1 MPPSLHRVLSGQ
13 FPGFT
18 STAGHS
24 DCLPPIPPRFVAF
37 AWRYRSLRSCFAP
50 VGGRAQPPQ
59 ARGFFYPA
67 VPRAG
72 HRAETAGPP
81 RFLGNPTVH
90 MPCSSTPVGPPRQA
104 FSALRCCLPPL
115 LRRRLPRQ
123 TPFGA
128 PSHGLRTR
136 CLRFASSGYPAAA
149 QDSLPA
155 AGQLCRAGLA
165 TRWVPHRVSERLT
178 SHPPCPGLAWR
189 TIIRARAGSPRAAL
203 VTLWPSRPA
212 RLR

>member
-37 AWRYRSLRSCFAP
+37 AWRYRSLRSRFAP

-59 ARGFFYPA
+59 ARGFLYPA

-90 MPCSSTPVGPPRQA
+90 MPCSSTPVGPPTSGHLDVSVLP
-104 FSALRCCLPPL
+104 SATTTASAP
-115 LRRRLPRQ
+115 
-123 TPFGA
+123 TTTTFGA
-128 PSHGLRTR
+128 QSHGLPTR
-136 CLRFASSGYPAAA
+136 CLRF
-149 QDSLPA
+149 
-155 AGQLCRAGLA
+155 
-165 TRWVPHRVSERLT
+165 
-178 SHPPCPGLAWR
+178 
-189 TIIRARAGSPRAAL
+189 
-203 VTLWPSRPA
+203 VTT
-212 RLR
+212 

>member
-37 AWRYRSLRSCFAP
+37 AWRYRSLRSRFAP

-104 FSALRCCLPPL
+104 FSTLRCCLPPL
-115 LRRRLPRQ
+115 LPRRLP
-123 TPFGA
+123 PL
-128 PSHGLRTR
+128 PLSGLNRTA
-136 CLRFASSGYPAAA
+136 CPLAVYASQPGSPLPT
-149 QDSLPA
+149 QDSLPT
-155 AGQLCRAGLA
+155 AGQALPGGTAYPLGSLAGFQ
-165 TRWVPHRVSERLT
+165 SRLHLILPAQA
-178 SHPPCPGLAWR
+178 SPGAQ
-189 TIIRARAGSPRAAL
+189 
-203 VTLWPSRPA
+203 
-212 RLR
+212 